1 MSVRRRTL
9 PALPNLTR
17 AKEITLDRLE
27 VVPRVLEDRGDALLI
42 AGLGSTAWDTAAA
55 GDRRDNFYLW
65 GAMGGATMIGLGLA
79 LAQPQRRVL
88 VITGDGELLMG
99 LGGLATI
106 AVQRPRNLALVVID
120 NERYGETGMQD
131 SHTRFGVD
139 LAGIASAM
147 GFARSATVYDKDQL
161 EALVPTLYRGEGP
174 TFAAIKVKATSP
186 PTGLPARD
194 GVYLKNRFREAILG
208 GKAHE

>member
-1 MSVRRRTL
+1 MTRR
-9 PALPNLTR
+9 
-17 AKEITLDRLE
+17 KEIALDRRK
-27 VVPRVLEDRGDALLI
+27 VVPQILEDRGDALLI

-55 GDRRDNFYLW
+55 GDQPDNFYLW

-79 LAQPQRRVL
+79 LAQPDRRVL

-106 AVQRPRNLALVVID
+106 AVQRPHNLSVVVID

-139 LAGIASAM
+139 LANIASAT
-147 GFARSATVYDKDQL
+147 GFADSRTVYDQDEL
-161 EALVPTLYRGEGP
+161 AALIPTLYGGEGP

-186 PTGLPARD
+186 PAVLPARD
-194 GVYLKNRFREAILG
+194 GAYLKNRFREAVLD
-208 GKAHE
+208 GKVDE